1 MRPLTK
7 ILAYLLVV
15 VLLAAVLSPPI
26 YWLGQWLG
34 GQGIFPALAGFPF
47 RRFFSR
53 TAQVTAIAL
62 LVPLLL
68 WLRIRS
74 VKEFGLSQNP
84 HRLRDLLAGL
94 LFALVP
100 VVLLGAGY
108 LFFEV
113 YGWKKELNFAPLL
126 RIVLTAGFVAVVEE
140 WLFRGVLL
148 GLAVRAFGTWT
159 GVLSVSAV
167 FAGIHFI
174 TPASSPDGSVG
185 WGTGFAQIARV
196 FDSAPPFASLALGFL
211 SLFVAGLILA
221 LAALRTRSLW
231 LPIGL
236 HAGWIL
242 GQQSLQLLAKY
253 RIKPADE
260 LLPWIGPNV
269 VSGAVPVGLVPV
281 FVLLLTG
288 AAVWFY
294 LRHASRPEGL
304 RSP

>member
-7 ILAYLLVV
+7 ILTYLLVV

-26 YWLGQWLG
+26 YWLVQWLG
-34 GQGIFPALAGFPF
+34 GHGILPFLAEFPF

-53 TAQVTAIAL
+53 TAQVTAIVL
-62 LVPLLL
+62 LVPLLF

-74 VKEFGLSQNP
+74 VQEFGLARNP
-84 HRLRDLLAGL
+84 HRVRDLVVGL
-94 LFALVP
+94 LMALLP
-100 VVLLGAGY
+100 VILLGAGY
-108 LFFEV
+108 IYFEV
-113 YGWKKELNFAPLL
+113 YGLKKELNFAPLF

-140 WLFRGVLL
+140 WLFRGVIL
-148 GLAVRAFGTWT
+148 GLAVRAFGKLAAA
-159 GVLSVSAV
+159 LSVSLI
-167 FAGIHFI
+167 FAGVHFI
-174 TPASSPDGSVG
+174 KPGASPDEAVG
-185 WGTGFAQIARV
+185 WESGFGQIARV
-196 FDSAPPFASLALGFL
+196 FDSAPPFAQLALGFF

-236 HAGWIL
+236 HAGWIF
-242 GQQSLQLLAKY
+242 GQQALQLLAKF

-260 LLPWIGPNV
+260 LLPWVGPNV

-294 LRHASRPEGL
+294 VRHASAAENL
-304 RSP
+304 RSS

>member
-1 MRPLTK
+1 MNSLAK
-7 ILAYLLVV
+7 ILTYLLVV
-15 VLLAAVLSPPI
+15 VLLAALLSPPI
-26 YWLGQWLG
+26 YWLAQWLG
-34 GQGIFPALAGFPF
+34 GHGILPFLAEFPF

-53 TAQVTAIAL
+53 TAQVSAIVL
-62 LVPLLL
+62 VVPLLF

-74 VKEFGLSQNP
+74 VKEFGLVRNS
-84 HRLRDLLAGL
+84 HRIRDLIAGL
-94 LFALVP
+94 LFAVVP

-108 LFFEV
+108 LYFEV

-148 GLAVRAFGTWT
+148 GLAVRAFGKLA

-167 FAGIHFI
+167 FAGVHFI
-174 TPASSPDGSVG
+174 KPGKSPDEAVG
-185 WGTGFAQIARV
+185 WGAGFAQIARV
-196 FDSAPPFASLALGFL
+196 FDSAPPIAQLALGLL

-221 LAALRTRSLW
+221 FAVLRTRSLW

-242 GQQSLQLLAKY
+242 GQQSLQLLAKF
-253 RIKPADE
+253 RIKPPDE
-260 LLPWIGPNV
+260 LLPWVGPNV

-288 AAVWFY
+288 AAVWLY
-294 LRHASRPEGL
+294 VRHASAGESL